1 MINRNTLLLEAIK
14 SAYNAGKEIMD
25 IYNHY
30 DFNVEYKA
38 DESPLTLADKKSN
51 DIIANHLEQLY
62 IPLLSEEGK
71 DIPYEERK
79 DWDIFW
85 LIDPLDGTKEF
96 IKRNGE
102 FTVNI
107 ALIEKT
113 KPVLGVIYAP
123 VLDDLYYA
131 EELLGSKKIS
141 HFSALAKMEE
151 ERINIMPDMGIDL
164 PLDNGA
170 KRPFTIVGSRSH
182 MSEENKQY
190 YEKLKEEHDNI
201 NIISKGSSLKI
212 CMVAEGSA
220 DEYPRFGPTMEWD
233 TAAGHAIATYANCS
247 VFVKGSNDPLTYNK
261 EKLLNPHFIIKRNNK
276 F

>member
-1 MINRNTLLLEAIK
+1 
-14 SAYNAGKEIMD
+14 
-25 IYNHY
+25 
-30 DFNVEYKA
+30 
-38 DESPLTLADKKSN
+38 
-51 DIIANHLEQLY
+51 
-62 IPLLSEEGK
+62 
-71 DIPYEERK
+71 
-79 DWDIFW
+79 
-85 LIDPLDGTKEF
+85 
-96 IKRNGE
+96 
-102 FTVNI
+102 
-107 ALIEKT
+107 
-113 KPVLGVIYAP
+113 
-123 VLDDLYYA
+123 
-131 EELLGSKKIS
+131 
-141 HFSALAKMEE
+141 
-151 ERINIMPDMGIDL
+151 MGIDL